1 MSIGKSG
8 KVFLLLVLAL
18 VLAFGN
24 ITFAQEQSSE
34 FYPVEQYV
42 LKNPDTA
49 SELYIF
55 NLCMRNIEFFDVH
68 IEAFELAGQLLGVK
82 TMVMGPSAYDTPAQI
97 SSMKASIAMNPA
109 GILIF
114 PPGPELGPVINQ
126 AIEAGIPVVTICG
139 DVPGSKR
146 IAFVGINQYEVGV
159 VGGEYLAKI
168 LNEKG
173 KIGILSMTAP
183 MFQDRAQGYRDTFA
197 KYPEM
202 KIAAEGDTKADLP
215 TGISVAKSILTAH
228 PDLNAF
234 VCVDSVGAMSAVTA
248 VKEAGLVGKVKIL
261 GMDRNS
267 DTVQYIGKGLIDA
280 SVAQKGHL
288 STFYGMQILFS
299 LRHNPMPVTT
309 DNEAAGIMA
318 APVWINTGVT
328 MVTKDNWE
336 YFLRQW

>member
-24 ITFAQEQSSE
+24 ITSAQEQSSE

-55 NLCMRNIEFFDVH
+55 NLSMRNIEFFNVH

-97 SSMKASIAMNPA
+97 SSMKASIAMKPA

-126 AIEAGIPVVTICG
+126 AIEAGIPVVTITG

-146 IAFVGINQYEVGV
+146 IAFVGVNQYEVGV

-168 LNEKG
+168 LNKKG

-183 MFQDRAQGYRDTFA
+183 MFQERAQGYRDTFA

-202 KIAAEGDTKADLP
+202 KIVAEGDTKADLP
-215 TGISVAKSILTAH
+215 TGISVAKSILAAH

-248 VKEAGLVGKVKIL
+248 VKEAGLVGKVKII

-267 DTVQYIGKGLIDA
+267 DTVQYIGEGLIDA

-288 STFYGMQILFS
+288 STFYGMQILFN

-336 YFLRQW
+336 YFLKQW

>member
-1 MSIGKSG
+1 MSISKSG
-8 KVFLLLVLAL
+8 KVFLLLVLSL
-18 VLAFGN
+18 VLVFGT
-24 ITFAQEQSSE
+24 ITSAQEQPYE

-97 SSMKASIAMNPA
+97 SSMKTSIAMKPA
-109 GILIF
+109 GIVIY

-146 IAFVGINQYEVGV
+146 IAFVGVNQYEVGV

-168 LNEKG
+168 LNYKG
-173 KIGILSMTAP
+173 KIGALIMIPP
-183 MFQDRAQGYRDTFA
+183 MFQERYQGYKDTFA
-197 KYPEM
+197 KYPGIEIVAENNTEADFSRG
-202 KIAAEGDTKADLP
+202 IA
-215 TGISVAKSILTAH
+215 VAKAMLVAY
-228 PDLNAF
+228 PDLDAF
-234 VCVDSVGAMSAVTA
+234 ICVDSVGAMSAVTA
-248 VKEAGLVGKVKIL
+248 VKEAGLVGKVKIM
-261 GMDRNS
+261 GMDRNN
-267 DTVQYIGKGLIDA
+267 DTVTKVGEGLIEA

-309 DNEAAGIMA
+309 NNEAAGIIS

-328 MVTKDNWE
+328 IVTKDNWK
-336 YFLRQW
+336 YFLRLR

>member
-1 MSIGKSG
+1 MSIGKSE

-18 VLAFGN
+18 VLAFSN
-24 ITFAQEQSSE
+24 ITSAQAQSSE

-97 SSMKASIAMNPA
+97 SSMKASIAMKPA

-114 PPGPELGPVINQ
+114 PPGPELGSVINQ

-146 IAFVGINQYEVGV
+146 IAFVGVNQYEVGV

-168 LNEKG
+168 LNKKG
-173 KIGILSMTAP
+173 NIGILSMTAP
-183 MFQDRAQGYRDTFA
+183 MFQERAQGYRDTFA

-248 VKEAGLVGKVKIL
+248 VKEAGLVGKVKII

-288 STFYGMQILFS
+288 STFYGMQILFN
-299 LRHNPMPVTT
+299 LRHNPTPVTT
-309 DNEAAGIMA
+309 DNEAAGVMA

-336 YFLRQW
+336 YFLR